1 MSAEARASI
10 PDVVPARKLDLATKL
25 FYGFGS
31 ISVGIKNNG
40 YSYFVLF
47 VYSQVLGLPG
57 WMAGLALNIALVFDA
72 IFDPL
77 VGYVS
82 DRWRSRWG
90 RRHPFL
96 YASAVPISFMY
107 FFLWNP
113 PDGLTHFQLF
123 LYLLLLSMVIR
134 VAITCYET
142 PSASLG
148 PELSGDYVERSSL
161 LSYRYF
167 FGWFGGLTT
176 YNLVWFLFAPS
187 HVTAQYPDGR
197 LNPEAWTV
205 YGLVASILMFIGI
218 MVTALGTHRH
228 IPHLMQPPP
237 AIAFDWRRLVRELKQ
252 TLLSNRSYLY
262 LFVSGMVAAVA
273 AGIEAAFSIYFD
285 SYFWELT
292 TQQMLIRGMCI
303 YVSPVIGLVL
313 VPYFTDALGKKT
325 TVISVWAFQTVFT
338 IAPFVLRLFGWFPEN
353 HTPWLLPVL
362 CAHVIINVSLII
374 LVGATL
380 SSMVFDLVEDIQRT
394 TGRREEGLLFSARSF
409 ADKAVTGLGIT
420 LSGAILSI
428 IQFPERAVP
437 GSVPASTLANL
448 ALYYIPL
455 ALGFYLVAVLLVRGY
470 TLTRADHEKNL
481 TVVAA
486 IPTKTR

>member
-1 MSAEARASI
+1 MQQQTS
-10 PDVVPARKLDLATKL
+10 PPPRKLDLGTKL
-25 FYGFGS
+25 YYGFGS
-31 ISVGIKNNG
+31 VAVGIKNNG

-57 WMAGLALNIALVFDA
+57 WMTGLALNIALVFDA
-72 IFDPL
+72 ILDPL

-96 YASAVPISFMY
+96 YASAIPISFIY

-113 PDGLTHFQLF
+113 PAGLTHLQLF
-123 LYLLLLSMVIR
+123 FYLLLLSMVIR
-134 VAITCYET
+134 AAITCYET

-148 PELSGDYVERSSL
+148 PELSGDYVERSAL

-176 YNLVWFLFAPS
+176 YNLVWFLFAPG
-187 HVTAQYPDGR
+187 HVTTQYPDGR
-197 LNPEAWTV
+197 MNPETWTI
-205 YGLVASILMFIGI
+205 YGLVASVLMFIAI
-218 MVTALGTHRH
+218 LTTAIGTHRH
-228 IPHLMQPPP
+228 IPHLIQPPP
-237 AIAFDWRRLVRELKQ
+237 ARAFDARKLFVELKQ

-273 AGIEAAFSIYFD
+273 AGIETAFSIYFD

-292 TQQMLIRGMCI
+292 TQQMLIRGVCI
-303 YVSPVIGLVL
+303 YVSPIIGLAI
-313 VPYFTDALGKKT
+313 VPYFTATLGKKS

-338 IAPFVLRLFGWFPEN
+338 VAPFVLRLLGWFPPN
-353 HTPWLLPVL
+353 HSPWLLPVL
-362 CAHVIINVSLII
+362 CIQVVINVSLII

-380 SSMVFDLVEDIQRT
+380 SSMVFDLVEDIQRD

-420 LSGAILSI
+420 ISGVILSI
-428 IQFPERAVP
+428 IQFPERAAP
-437 GSVPASTLANL
+437 GTIADATLAKL
-448 ALYYIPL
+448 ALYYVPL
-455 ALGFYLVAVLLVRGY
+455 LLGFYLVAVLLVRGY
-470 TLTRADHEKNL
+470 TLTREAHERNL
-481 TVVAA
+481 TVVATA
-486 IPTKTR
+486 AAKT

>member
-1 MSAEARASI
+1 MPTINRPSSIRAF
-10 PDVVPARKLDLATKL
+10 A
-25 FYGFGS
+25 
-31 ISVGIKNNG
+31 
-40 YSYFVLF
+40 
-47 VYSQVLGLPG
+47 
-57 WMAGLALNIALVFDA
+57 
-72 IFDPL
+72 
-77 VGYVS
+77 
-82 DRWRSRWG
+82 
-90 RRHPFL
+90 
-96 YASAVPISFMY
+96 
-107 FFLWNP
+107 
-113 PDGLTHFQLF
+113 
-123 LYLLLLSMVIR
+123 LLLLSMVIR

-148 PELSGDYVERSSL
+148 PELSDDYVERSSL

-176 YNLVWFLFAPS
+176 YNLVWFLFAPQ

-205 YGLVASILMFIGI
+205 YGTVASVLMFIGI
-218 MVTALGTHRH
+218 MVTAIGTHRH

-237 AIAFDWRRLVRELKQ
+237 AVAFDARRLVRELKQ
-252 TLLSNRSYLY
+252 TLLINRSYLY
-262 LFVSGMVAAVA
+262 LFVSGTVAAVA

-292 TQQMLIRGMCI
+292 TQQMLIRGVCI
-303 YVSPVIGLVL
+303 YISPVIGLVL
-313 VPYFTDALGKKT
+313 VPYFTDTLGKKK

-338 IAPFVLRLFGWFPEN
+338 VAPFALRLLGWFPEN

-362 CAHVIINVSLII
+362 CAQVIINVSLII

-420 LSGAILSI
+420 LAGAILSI
-428 IQFPERAVP
+428 IQFPERAAP
-437 GSVPASTLANL
+437 GSIPEATLASL

-455 ALGFYLVAVLLVRGY
+455 VLGFYLVAVVLVRGY
-470 TLTRADHEKNL
+470 TLTRADHENNL
-481 TVVAA
+481 TVVATA
-486 IPTKTR
+486 PSKS

>member
-1 MSAEARASI
+1 MQEHPSA
-10 PDVVPARKLDLATKL
+10 PPVRKLDLGTKL
-25 FYGFGS
+25 YYGFGS
-31 ISVGIKNNG
+31 VAVGIKNNG

-72 IFDPL
+72 ILDPL

-96 YASAVPISFMY
+96 YASAIPISFMY

-113 PDGLTHFQLF
+113 PTGLTHLQLF

-134 VAITCYET
+134 TAITCYET

-176 YNLVWFLFAPS
+176 YNLVWFLFAPG
-187 HVTAQYPDGR
+187 HVNAQYPDGR
-197 LNPEAWTV
+197 LNPDTWTI
-205 YGLVASILMFIGI
+205 YGLVASVLMFIAI
-218 MVTALGTHRH
+218 LTTAIGTHRH
-228 IPHLMQPPP
+228 IPYLIQPPP
-237 AIAFDWRRLVRELKQ
+237 ARAFDARKLLSELKQ

-273 AGIEAAFSIYFD
+273 AGIETAFSIYFD

-292 TQQMLIRGMCI
+292 THEMLIRGMCI
-303 YVSPVIGLVL
+303 YVSPIIGLIL
-313 VPYFTDALGKKT
+313 VPYFTDNLGKKN
-325 TVISVWAFQTVFT
+325 TVIGVWAFQTVFT
-338 IAPFVLRLFGWFPEN
+338 IAPFVLRLVGWFPEN
-353 HTPWLLPVL
+353 HSPYLLPVL

-380 SSMVFDLVEDIQRT
+380 SSMVFDLVEDIQRD

-420 LSGAILSI
+420 IAGAILSI

-437 GSVPASTLANL
+437 GAVDEATLAKL
-448 ALYYIPL
+448 ALYYVPL
-455 ALGFYLVAVLLVRGY
+455 ALGFYLIAVLLVRGY

-481 TVVAA
+481 TVVATL
-486 IPTKTR
+486 PVKG

>member
-1 MSAEARASI
+1 MDNPE
-10 PDVVPARKLDLATKL
+10 
-25 FYGFGS
+25 
-31 ISVGIKNNG
+31 N
-40 YSYFVLF
+40 FVF
-47 VYSQVLGLPG
+47 
-57 WMAGLALNIALVFDA
+57 
-72 IFDPL
+72 
-77 VGYVS
+77 
-82 DRWRSRWG
+82 
-90 RRHPFL
+90 
-96 YASAVPISFMY
+96 FM
-107 FFLWNP
+107 
-113 PDGLTHFQLF
+113 
-123 LYLLLLSMVIR
+123 YLLLLSMVIR

-148 PELSGDYVERSSL
+148 PELSDDYVERSSL

-176 YNLVWFLFAPS
+176 YNLVWFLFAPQ

-205 YGLVASILMFIGI
+205 YGTVASVLMFIGI
-218 MVTALGTHRH
+218 MVTAIGTHRH

-237 AIAFDWRRLVRELKQ
+237 AVAFDARRLVRELKQ
-252 TLLSNRSYLY
+252 TLLINRSYLY
-262 LFVSGMVAAVA
+262 LFVSGTVAAVA

-292 TQQMLIRGMCI
+292 TQQMLIRGVCI
-303 YVSPVIGLVL
+303 YISPVIGLVL
-313 VPYFTDALGKKT
+313 VPYFTDTLGKKK

-338 IAPFVLRLFGWFPEN
+338 VAPFALRLLGWFPEN

-362 CAHVIINVSLII
+362 CAQVIINVSLII

-420 LSGAILSI
+420 LAGAILSI
-428 IQFPERAVP
+428 IQFPERAAP
-437 GSVPASTLANL
+437 GSIPEATLASL

-455 ALGFYLVAVLLVRGY
+455 VLGFYLVAVVLVRGY
-470 TLTRADHEKNL
+470 TLTRADHENNL
-481 TVVAA
+481 TVVATA
-486 IPTKTR
+486 PSKS